1 MPLDSGHCDTV
12 RNGKD
17 ALYLHPTVL
26 SGVMQEDHIPELQQ
40 LLSSAATFRV
50 LGIDLHMECF
60 ELTDEESRQRL
71 EEQTERIDNTILE
84 ACRTR
89 NGETCSAQVQLPR
102 ASGRQ
107 FAIRRLTDLERSG
120 PYIAEGYVG
129 ERIEQLIADGRLIT
143 AQTRYGQ
150 GLRTA
155 TEAELEMAE
164 NADPMQ
170 MHFLRGETMIYA
182 TGDLHGNSLRFQ
194 PQYFPEQSE
203 MTKDDYMIVCGD
215 FGCVWNGDKS
225 DDPQLDRLEALPF
238 TVLFVDG
245 NHEKLRCAE
254 RTSVGT
260 MARRKGE

>member
-1 MPLDSGHCDTV
+1 MTYREIGISIRSAYSQGWPDDASRLAFRTETRKLFRDAGWQVEEMPLDSGHCDTV

-71 EEQTERIDNTILE
+71 EEQTEQIDNTILE
-84 ACRTR
+84 ACRTKRR
-89 NGETCSAQVQLPR
+89 NLFRTGPVAARIGQ
-102 ASGRQ
+102 Q
-107 FAIRRLTDLERSG
+107 FAIRRLTDWERSG

-170 MHFLRGETMIYA
+170 MHF
-182 TGDLHGNSLRFQ
+182 
-194 PQYFPEQSE
+194 
-203 MTKDDYMIVCGD
+203 
-215 FGCVWNGDKS
+215 
-225 DDPQLDRLEALPF
+225 
-238 TVLFVDG
+238 
-245 NHEKLRCAE
+245 
-254 RTSVGT
+254 
-260 MARRKGE
+260 

>member
-1 MPLDSGHCDTV
+1 MTYREIGISIRSAYSQGWPDDASRLAFRTETRKLFRDAGWQVEEMP
-12 RNGKD
+12 
-17 ALYLHPTVL
+17 L

-71 EEQTERIDNTILE
+71 EEQTERIDNPILE
-84 ACRTR
+84 ACRTKRR
-89 NGETCSAQVQLPR
+89 NLFRTGPVAAR
-102 ASGRQ
+102 IGRQ

-170 MHFLRGETMIYA
+170 MHF
-182 TGDLHGNSLRFQ
+182 
-194 PQYFPEQSE
+194 
-203 MTKDDYMIVCGD
+203 
-215 FGCVWNGDKS
+215 
-225 DDPQLDRLEALPF
+225 
-238 TVLFVDG
+238 
-245 NHEKLRCAE
+245 
-254 RTSVGT
+254 
-260 MARRKGE
+260 

>member
-1 MPLDSGHCDTV
+1 MAYREIGISIRSAYSQGWPDDAARLAFRAETRKLFRNAGWQVEEMPLDSGHCDTV

-84 ACRTR
+84 ACRTKRR
-89 NGETCSAQVQLPR
+89 NLFRTGPVAARIGQ
-102 ASGRQ
+102 Q
-107 FAIRRLTDLERSG
+107 FAIRRLTDWERSG

-170 MHFLRGETMIYA
+170 MHF
-182 TGDLHGNSLRFQ
+182 
-194 PQYFPEQSE
+194 
-203 MTKDDYMIVCGD
+203 
-215 FGCVWNGDKS
+215 
-225 DDPQLDRLEALPF
+225 
-238 TVLFVDG
+238 
-245 NHEKLRCAE
+245 
-254 RTSVGT
+254 
-260 MARRKGE
+260 

>member
-1 MPLDSGHCDTV
+1 MTYREIGISIRSAYSQGWPDDASRLAFRTETRKLFRDAGWQVEETPLDSGHCDTV

-71 EEQTERIDNTILE
+71 EEQNERIDNTIME
-84 ACRTR
+84 ACRTKRR
-89 NGETCSAQVQLPR
+89 NLFRTGPVAAR
-102 ASGRQ
+102 IGRQ

-170 MHFLRGETMIYA
+170 MHF
-182 TGDLHGNSLRFQ
+182 
-194 PQYFPEQSE
+194 
-203 MTKDDYMIVCGD
+203 
-215 FGCVWNGDKS
+215 
-225 DDPQLDRLEALPF
+225 
-238 TVLFVDG
+238 
-245 NHEKLRCAE
+245 
-254 RTSVGT
+254 
-260 MARRKGE
+260 

>member
-1 MPLDSGHCDTV
+1 MAYREIGISIRSAYSQGWPDDAARLAFRAETRKLFRDAGWQVEEMPLDSGHCDTV

-84 ACRTR
+84 ACRTKRR
-89 NGETCSAQVQLPR
+89 NLFRTGPVAARIGQ
-102 ASGRQ
+102 Q
-107 FAIRRLTDLERSG
+107 FAIRRLTDWERSG

-170 MHFLRGETMIYA
+170 MHF
-182 TGDLHGNSLRFQ
+182 
-194 PQYFPEQSE
+194 
-203 MTKDDYMIVCGD
+203 
-215 FGCVWNGDKS
+215 
-225 DDPQLDRLEALPF
+225 
-238 TVLFVDG
+238 
-245 NHEKLRCAE
+245 
-254 RTSVGT
+254 
-260 MARRKGE
+260 

>member
-1 MPLDSGHCDTV
+1 MTYREIGISIRSAYSQGWPDDASRLAFRTETRKLFRDAGWQVEEMPLDSGHCDTV

-84 ACRTR
+84 ACRTKRR
-89 NGETCSAQVQLPR
+89 NLFRTGPVAAR
-102 ASGRQ
+102 IGRQ

-129 ERIEQLIADGRLIT
+129 ERT
-143 AQTRYGQ
+143 AY
-150 GLRTA
+150 
-155 TEAELEMAE
+155 
-164 NADPMQ
+164 
-170 MHFLRGETMIYA
+170 
-182 TGDLHGNSLRFQ
+182 
-194 PQYFPEQSE
+194 
-203 MTKDDYMIVCGD
+203 C
-215 FGCVWNGDKS
+215 
-225 DDPQLDRLEALPF
+225 
-238 TVLFVDG
+238 
-245 NHEKLRCAE
+245 
-254 RTSVGT
+254 
-260 MARRKGE
+260 